1 MGPTETVKPKER
13 SVVTPR
19 KRTQSFMIG
28 FVVVI
33 SGHDRSGEDGWFV
46 LTILV
51 IYLYCPKPGLKVC

>member
-1 MGPTETVKPKER
+1 M
-13 SVVTPR
+13 VTPR

-28 FVVVI
+28 FAVVI